1 MAFNL
6 LIELS
11 SNKPDWKTLSSKMES
26 FSANGI
32 ECFPIVLPGIE
43 EKSCLGL
50 SFLGR
55 DISQDRIDSFT
66 ECLLYL
72 LKEGHRVFELYAGT
86 QLSTEN
92 VYSFVKEFIG

>member
-26 FSANGI
+26 FSSKGI
-32 ECFPIVLPGIE
+32 ECFPIAQTEME
-43 EKSCLGL
+43 EGNCLGL
-50 SFLGR
+50 SFLGGA
-55 DISQDRIDSFT
+55 ISQDRIDSFI

-72 LKEGHRVFELYAGT
+72 LKEGHKVFELYSGM

-92 VYSFVKEFIG
+92 VYSFVKKFLG